1 MQLITLL
8 TLIPLIA
15 AVPVPSGCDD
25 PNIPKPPYR
34 PRAVSDDPVPFVKVR
49 ALTEGDT
56 DPGIPGR
63 PWCDGITGDQGPCD
77 PADPGCCQLDVVPGR
92 PEDKRDEQQASP
104 DAWGKRAEEV
114 AAPRAVPPTAKP
126 AIVKRC
132 NPLNWRPCP
141 PEDEA
146 SDTEIATADA
156 TPDAW
161 GRRDGAAGPRWIPPE
176 GWQKREEDGDAG
188 VLAWGKRAEDVAE
201 PDAWGKR
208 AEESAEPDAW
218 GKRDKGAAA
227 PTTTGTAEPCLA
239 PVWINC
245 PSARALE
252 DTVEAVGESVPDA
265 WGKREEGQ
273 VEPEAWGKRE
283 KEEVKS
289 EAWGKRE
296 EQQAEPDAW
305 GKRQACTPPPG
316 PDAMPEAW
324 GKREGGQ
331 IEPEAWGKRQGC
343 LDSNVPDATPEAWGK
358 RDEQDEATP
367 QAWGK

>member
-1 MQLITLL
+1 MQIFALL
-8 TLIPLIA
+8 ALIPLIA
-15 AVPVPSGCDD
+15 AVPVPADCDT
-25 PNIPKPPYR
+25 PGVPKPPYC
-34 PRAVSDDPVPFVKVR
+34 PGVAAVR
-49 ALTEGDT
+49 
-56 DPGIPGR
+56 
-63 PWCDGITGDQGPCD
+63 
-77 PADPGCCQLDVVPGR
+77 VVPG
-92 PEDKRDEQQASP
+92 EIERDASYDVRAAAESPTSELIDPVCPGVPPQCAPARAVIAASDLHFRRLDQQESP
-104 DAWGKRAEEV
+104 DAWGKRAEAV
-114 AAPRAVPPTAKP
+114 AESRAVPPTPKP
-126 AIVKRC
+126 VVVKRC

-161 GRRDGAAGPRWIPPE
+161 GKRDGVAGSGWIPPK

-208 AEESAEPDAW
+208 DEEMAEPDAW
-218 GKRDKGAAA
+218 GKRD
-227 PTTTGTAEPCLA
+227 EVESA
-239 PVWINC
+239 PVQTETEDAESCGPPHYLNC
-245 PSARALE
+245 GSAGAT
-252 DTVEAVGESVPDA
+252 DPDA

-283 KEEVKS
+283 KEEVNPQ
-289 EAWGKRE
+289 AWGKRE

-305 GKRQACTPPPG
+305 GKRQVCTRPPG
-316 PDAMPEAW
+316 PDATPEAW

-358 RDEQDEATP
+358 RDEQDEAAP

>member
-25 PNIPKPPYR
+25 PNIPKPPYC
-34 PRAVSDDPVPFVKVR
+34 PRAVSDDAVPFVKVR

-63 PWCDGITGDQGPCD
+63 PWCDAITGEQGPCD
-77 PADPGCCQLDVVPGR
+77 PADPGCCQFDVGRGR
-92 PEDKRDEQQASP
+92 PGDKRDDQQASP
-104 DAWGKRAEEV
+104 DAWGKRAEAV
-114 AAPRAVPPTAKP
+114 AESRAIPPAAKP
-126 AIVKRC
+126 AVVKRC

-161 GRRDGAAGPRWIPPE
+161 GKRDGVAGSGWIPPK

-208 AEESAEPDAW
+208 DEEMAEPDAW
-218 GKRDKGAAA
+218 GKRD
-227 PTTTGTAEPCLA
+227 EVESA
-239 PVWINC
+239 PVQTETEDAESCRPPHYLNC
-245 PSARALE
+245 GSAGA
-252 DTVEAVGESVPDA
+252 TTPDA

-283 KEEVKS
+283 KEEVNPQ
-289 EAWGKRE
+289 AWGKRE
-296 EQQAEPDAW
+296 GQQAEPDAW
-305 GKRQACTPPPG
+305 GKRQVCTPPPG

-358 RDEQDEATP
+358 RDEQDEAAP